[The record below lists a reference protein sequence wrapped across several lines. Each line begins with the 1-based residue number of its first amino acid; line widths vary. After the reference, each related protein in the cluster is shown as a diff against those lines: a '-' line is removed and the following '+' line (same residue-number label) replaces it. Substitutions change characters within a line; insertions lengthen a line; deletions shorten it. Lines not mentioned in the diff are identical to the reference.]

1 MIRWI
6 SVLGRLLWKEWI
18 LEWRSREL
26 LTLLVCNA
34 LLMAVLVG
42 AGVRSAI
49 LSPEQTTK
57 IFPMLLWVV
66 FVLSSASSAARFNEQ
81 ELEGRG
87 FEGLLMVGVTG
98 AQMYVAKFIILSF
111 FLLISFVVLLG
122 VFALALDQNVF
133 VNFGPLFLVGLGT
146 SCAFAALLV
155 LLAAMASTSRLKGV
169 LLPVIS
175 LPLLFPVF
183 FAGMEMTSQV
193 VFYGGLESGA
203 PWPYLLL
210 CTTSIYV
217 VAGINLFD
225 VAIRE

>member
-1 MIRWI
+1 MIRWL

-42 AGVRSAI
+42 AGVSSAI
-49 LSPEQTTK
+49 LNPEQTTK
-57 IFPMLLWVV
+57 IFPMLLWVI
-66 FVLSSASSAARFNEQ
+66 FVLSSTTSAARFNEQ

-98 AQMYVAKFIILSF
+98 AQMYLAKFFILSV
-111 FLLISFVVLLG
+111 FLLISFVLLLG
-122 VFALALDQNVF
+122 VLAVALDQNVF

-183 FAGMEMTSQV
+183 FAGMEMTSEV
-193 VFYGGLESGA
+193 VFHGGLESGA

-210 CTTSIYV
+210 CATSIYV

-225 VAIRE
+225 AAIRE